1 MFVGHTAVA
10 LAAKAKTPGT
20 SLGLLVAAAILLDL
34 LWPIFLLIGIE
45 HVRIDPGNT
54 AFTPLAFDSYPWSH
68 SLLMAIVWGAV
79 FALITKAGRSELK
92 TRVILFALVV
102 SHWVLDF
109 VTHRPDLPLWPGDS
123 PKYGLGLWNSI
134 PASLVIEAALF
145 ATCIA
150 VYLRVTQARDRIG
163 SVAFW
168 AMVIVQL
175 GIWVSQP
182 WSPPPPSVD
191 AIGPVGLAQLLFVLW
206 AWWID
211 KHRQQRIP

>member
-10 LAAKAKTPGT
+10 LAAKAKTPNT
-20 SLGLLVAAAILLDL
+20 SLGLLIAAAIVLDL
-34 LWPIFLLIGIE
+34 LWPIFLLVGIE

-68 SLLMAIVWGAV
+68 SLLMAIVWGVGFAV
-79 FALITKAGRSELK
+79 IIRPGRSSLETGL
-92 TRVILFALVV
+92 ILFALVV
-102 SHWVLDF
+102 SHWILDF
-109 VTHRPDLPLWPGDS
+109 VTHRPDLPLWPGSS

-134 PASLVIEAALF
+134 PASLVIEAALL

-150 VYLRVTQARDRIG
+150 IYLRTTQARDRIG
-163 SVAFW
+163 TIAFW
-168 AMVIVQL
+168 TLVVVQL

-191 AIGPVGLAQLLFVLW
+191 AIAPVGLAQFLFVLW

-211 KHRQQRIP
+211 KHRRQRRV